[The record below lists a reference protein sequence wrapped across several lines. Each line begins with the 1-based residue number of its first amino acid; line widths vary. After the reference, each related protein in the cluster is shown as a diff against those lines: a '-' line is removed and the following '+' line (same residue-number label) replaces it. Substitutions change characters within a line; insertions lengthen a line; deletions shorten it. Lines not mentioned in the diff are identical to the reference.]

1 MTEQPRFGGFQP
13 VVTKFVGELFDGS
26 IHLKR
31 LQSIADATLG
41 VVAGA
46 SLAIPIIGHSL
57 AQARGLVTKHA
68 TKQVDRLL
76 SNNKFVVWDYFAY
89 WALNVVA
96 DRKEI
101 VVAMDWTDF
110 DADGQ
115 TTLVL
120 SIVTSHGRATPVL
133 WLSVWKDELKG
144 MRNNFEDACLVRL
157 SEVLPKGVKV
167 TILADRGFGDHKL
180 FEFLKKLGFEFV
192 IRFRGNIRVMTAD
205 GETKLAA
212 EWVGKDGRS
221 RKLRGATIAGGEHP
235 VGAVVCVHAKGMK
248 ESWCLAISDESKKP
262 KETIDYYGMRWTIE
276 PSFRDT
282 KDLRFGMG
290 LSHMRISTPERRD
303 RLLFLNAVAINILT
317 ILGAAGE
324 SLGMGRQ
331 LKSNT
336 SKKRTHSLFRQG
348 CMLYELMPNMPEV
361 RLLPLI
367 RRFNEMLQQCR
378 VCSELFS
385 IV

>member
-1 MTEQPRFGGFQP
+1 MTEQMRFGGCQP
-13 VVTKFVGELFDGS
+13 IVTKFVDELFDGK

-31 LQSIADATLG
+31 IQSISNAALG
-41 VVAGA
+41 VVVGA

-57 AQARGLVTKHA
+57 AQARGLVGKHA

-76 SNNKFVVWDYFAY
+76 SNDKFVVWDYFAF
-89 WALNVVA
+89 LVPNVVA

-144 MRNNFEDACLVRL
+144 MRNNFEDACLVKL
-157 SEVLPKGVKV
+157 SQILPKGVKV

-180 FEFLKKLGFEFV
+180 FEFLNKLGFEFV
-192 IRFRGNIRVMTAD
+192 IRFRGNIRVAAAD
-205 GETKLAA
+205 GVTRFAA
-212 EWVGKDGRS
+212 DWVGKDGRS

-235 VGAVVCVHAKGMK
+235 VGAVVCVQEKGMK
-248 ESWCLAISDESKKP
+248 EIWCLAISDAAIKP
-262 KETIDYYGMRWTIE
+262 KTAIDYYGMRWTIE

-303 RLLFLNAVAINILT
+303 RLLFLNAIAIMILT

-324 SLGMGRQ
+324 SLGMDRQ

-348 CMLYELMPNMPEV
+348 CMLYDLMPNMPEV

-367 RRFNEMLQQCR
+367 KRFNEVLQQCR
-378 VCSELFS
+378 VCAELFS

>member
-157 SEVLPKGVKV
+157 SEVLPNGVKV
-167 TILADRGFGDHKL
+167 TILADRGFGYRAPSYKC
-180 FEFLKKLGFEFV
+180 
-192 IRFRGNIRVMTAD
+192 AD
-205 GETKLAA
+205 QRHHGS
-212 EWVGKDGRS
+212 G
-221 RKLRGATIAGGEHP
+221 
-235 VGAVVCVHAKGMK
+235 
-248 ESWCLAISDESKKP
+248 
-262 KETIDYYGMRWTIE
+262 
-276 PSFRDT
+276 
-282 KDLRFGMG
+282 
-290 LSHMRISTPERRD
+290 
-303 RLLFLNAVAINILT
+303 
-317 ILGAAGE
+317 LGAIRCVVEHANAWLLANKRLDRPNDH
-324 SLGMGRQ
+324 LGKIVDAHLITACNFMIA
-331 LKSNT
+331 N
-336 SKKRTHSLFRQG
+336 
-348 CMLYELMPNMPEV
+348 
-361 RLLPLI
+361 RLADL
-367 RRFNEMLQQCR
+367 
-378 VCSELFS
+378 
-385 IV
+385 

>member
-1 MTEQPRFGGFQP
+1 MTEQPRFGGFRP
-13 VVTKFVGELFDGS
+13 VVTKFVAELFDGS

-31 LQSIADATLG
+31 LQSISDATLG

-76 SNNKFVVWDYFAY
+76 SNDKFVVWDYFAY

-192 IRFRGNIRVMTAD
+192 IRFRGNIRVAAAD
-205 GETKLAA
+205 GETKLAS

-221 RKLRGATIAGGEHP
+221 RKLRGATVAGSEHP

-248 ESWCLAISDESKKP
+248 ESWSLAISDESKKP
-262 KETIDYYGMRWTIE
+262 KEAIDYYGMRWTIE

-324 SLGMGRQ
+324 SLGMDRQ

-336 SKKRTHSLFRQG
+336 SMKRTHSLFRQG